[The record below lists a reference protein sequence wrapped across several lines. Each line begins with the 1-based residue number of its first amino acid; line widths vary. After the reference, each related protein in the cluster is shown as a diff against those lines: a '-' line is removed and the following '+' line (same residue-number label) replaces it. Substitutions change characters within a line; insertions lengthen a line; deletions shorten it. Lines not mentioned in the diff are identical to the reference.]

1 VADIFVS
8 YAREDREAIRTL
20 AAHLA
25 QGGWSV
31 WWDRHILAG
40 KDFDDVLQCE
50 LDKARAVL
58 VAWSSHSIASRW
70 VKAEAGEGLR
80 REMLVPIQLDAAL
93 PPLGFRN
100 IQTVTFAGLSLA
112 AETPAF
118 DDLLE
123 ALTALLGAP
132 TPAPQV
138 VLQPAPPQPVPPPV
152 PPQPA
157 TAPPAVHKVLAAPE
171 EDRVPRS
178 RLPLAI
184 AVFLAVAAAGYFL
197 LPLVRGDRGRAS
209 DTPAAP
215 STSIPSPVKQE
226 PPPAAKPAPVAMPAT
241 NPPTPVKPPDAQRA
255 DGKASPDADA
265 LSDAAIRD
273 FVGRLLEA
281 AASGDAQRVLPFYAD
296 RVDYY
301 AMGAV
306 GPDVIRKD
314 KQAYHQRWPDIQ
326 LQLDGDVSVED
337 GNAPNTKLVRY
348 RCVYHV
354 GSAARN
360 VHATGTTT
368 TTLVVT
374 LIDGALRIVDQK
386 ESVKAARQ

>member
-1 VADIFVS
+1 MADIFVS

-50 LDKARAVL
+50 LDKARCVL

-80 REMLVPIQLDAAL
+80 REILVPIQLDPAL

-100 IQTVTFAGLSLA
+100 IQTVTFTGLSLA

-118 DDLLE
+118 DDLIE
-123 ALTALLGAP
+123 ALTALLGEP
-132 TPAPQV
+132 TPAPPP
-138 VLQPAPPQPVPPPV
+138 VLQPAPPQPVPPPA

-157 TAPPAVHKVLAAPE
+157 PAPPAVHEVLATPE
-171 EDRVPRS
+171 EDRVTRV

-184 AVFLAVAAAGYFL
+184 AVILAIAAAGYLL
-197 LPLVRGDRGRAS
+197 LPFLRGGRGNAR
-209 DTPAAP
+209 DTTPAP

-226 PPPAAKPAPVAMPAT
+226 PQPAAKPAPVAVPAT
-241 NPPTPVKPPDAQRA
+241 NPQTPVKSPDAQRA
-255 DGKASPDADA
+255 YGKATADAGA
-265 LSDAAIRD
+265 LSDAAIHD
-273 FVGRLLEA
+273 FVGKLLEA

-314 KQAYHQRWPDIQ
+314 KQAYYQRWPDIT

-348 RCVYHV
+348 VSVYHV

-374 LIDGALRIVDQK
+374 LIDGRLRIVDQK
-386 ESVKAARQ
+386 ESVKATRQ

>member
-1 VADIFVS
+1 MADIFVS

-25 QGGWSV
+25 RGGWSV

-40 KDFDDVLQCE
+40 KDFDDVLQSE

-70 VKAEAGEGLR
+70 VKVEAGEGLR
-80 REMLVPIQLDAAL
+80 REVLVPIQLDASL
-93 PPLGFRN
+93 PPLAFRN

-118 DDLLE
+118 DDLVE

-138 VLQPAPPQPVPPPV
+138 VPQPAPPQPVP
-152 PPQPA
+152 QPA
-157 TAPPAVHKVLAAPE
+157 PAPPAVDEVLATPQ
-171 EDRVPRS
+171 EDRVHRF

-184 AVFLAVAAAGYFL
+184 TVILAVAAAAYFL
-197 LPLVRGDRGRAS
+197 LPFVRGGRDRAS
-209 DTPAAP
+209 DAPAAP
-215 STSIPSPVKQE
+215 STSIPSPVKTE
-226 PPPAAKPAPVAMPAT
+226 PPPSAKPAPVAMPAT

-273 FVGRLLEA
+273 FVGKLLEA

>member
-40 KDFDDVLQCE
+40 KDFDDVLQGE

-70 VKAEAGEGLR
+70 VKVEAGEGLR
-80 REMLVPIQLDAAL
+80 REVLVPIQLDASL
-93 PPLGFRN
+93 PPLAFRN

-118 DDLLE
+118 DDLIE

-138 VLQPAPPQPVPPPV
+138 VPPPAPPQPVPPPA
-152 PPQPA
+152 P
-157 TAPPAVHKVLAAPE
+157 APPAVDEVLAAPE
-171 EDRVPRS
+171 EDHAPRS

-184 AVFLAVAAAGYFL
+184 AVILAVAAAAYFL
-197 LPLVRGDRGRAS
+197 LPFVRGDRDRAR
-209 DTPAAP
+209 DTTTAP
-215 STSIPSPVKQE
+215 STSLPSPVKQE

-255 DGKASPDADA
+255 DGADGKASPDADA

-273 FVGRLLEA
+273 FVGKLLEA

-326 LQLDGDVSVED
+326 LQLEGDVSVED